1 MQLKTQIPHGS
12 GGSAGGRGLDPHAL
26 RGSSGAA
33 SAVLERRGEKA
44 QGSLQT
50 PGWVALE

>member
-33 SAVLERRGEKA
+33 SAVLERRGERHKDRYKHQA
-44 QGSLQT
+44 
-50 PGWVALE
+50 GWR